1 MANTRHTTKAQL
13 EQQVSN
19 AKFRADYTSDMLKK
33 RDKKILIV
41 NELAS
46 LGAKTIQ
53 IEVAHILFQNIKDT
67 IN

>member
-19 AKFRADYTSDMLKK
+19 ATFKANYTSDMLKK
-33 RDKKILIV
+33 RDKQILIV

-46 LGAKTIQ
+46 LGTKTIQ

-67 IN
+67 IS